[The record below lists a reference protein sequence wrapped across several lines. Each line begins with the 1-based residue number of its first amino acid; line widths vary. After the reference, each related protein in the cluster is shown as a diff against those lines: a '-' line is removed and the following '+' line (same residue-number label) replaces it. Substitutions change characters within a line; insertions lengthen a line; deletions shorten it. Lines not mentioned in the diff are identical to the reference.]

1 MDLRE
6 KFERRVDERAVAEIL
21 QLIATAPNK
30 REEPMSSDR
39 QGVFSFWFDGG
50 AGRIETGYVE
60 YQFANG
66 AYATVGAPV
75 PTLSVAIGF
84 ANGCRV
90 RIQQEGWGTDLG
102 PVRK

>member
-1 MDLRE
+1 MDLQE

-21 QLIATAPNK
+21 QWIATAPNQ
-30 REEPMSSDR
+30 REEPIPGDL

-66 AYATVGAPV
+66 AHATVGAPI
-75 PTLSVAIGF
+75 PALSVAIGF

-90 RIQQEGWGTDLG
+90 RIQQESWGTD
-102 PVRK
+102 